1 MEAGKCRTDLQPDP
15 EAALRTKEEESP
27 QQREKHGLQYDYI
40 CQQWVVQ

>member
-1 MEAGKCRTDLQPDP
+1 MEAGKCRRDLQPDP
-15 EAALRTKEEESP
+15 EAALGTKEEERP

>member
-1 MEAGKCRTDLQPDP
+1 MEAGKCRRDLQPDP
-15 EAALRTKEEESP
+15 EAALRTKEESP